1 MLQNYR
7 IREYNN
13 DDSED
18 VLHFISDM
26 IVNEFNITLDF
37 NNLDSDL
44 LYIKQ
49 HYKDNGGCF
58 WIVER
63 IDNYQIIGTVAIRKL
78 EQLISTTATTT
89 DENDVDNA
97 AAANAAELKRMF
109 LLKPYR
115 GLGIGQQMLDT
126 ALNFAKKSG
135 YSKILLYSS
144 KTLTVSRILYLKNGF
159 VDIPRYNA
167 DHRADIFMGKKL

>member
-26 IVNEFNITLDF
+26 IVNEFDITLDF
-37 NNLDSDL
+37 DNLDSDL
-44 LYIKQ
+44 LYIKH

-78 EQLISTTATTT
+78 EQLVSTTANTI
-89 DENDVDNA
+89 DGDDDV
-97 AAANAAELKRMF
+97 ANTAAAELKRMF

-144 KTLTVSRILYLKNGF
+144 KTLTVSRSLYLKNGF
-159 VDIPRYNA
+159 VDIPRYND

>member
-1 MLQNYR
+1 LLQNYR

-37 NNLDSDL
+37 DKLDSDL
-44 LYIKQ
+44 IHLKQ

-63 IDNYQIIGTVAIRKL
+63 IDNYQIIGTVAIRNL
-78 EQLISTTATTT
+78 AQLVSTTTTTT
-89 DENDVDNA
+89 DDDDVANA
-97 AAANAAELKRMF
+97 PAAELKRMF

-144 KTLTVSRILYLKNGF
+144 KTLTASRSLYLKNGF
-159 VDIPRYNA
+159 VDIPRYND

>member
-1 MLQNYR
+1 LLQNFR

-18 VLHFISDM
+18 ILHFISDM

-58 WIVER
+58 WIVEL
-63 IDNYQIIGTVAIRKL
+63 IDNYQIIGTVAIKKL
-78 EQLISTTATTT
+78 EQLISTTPTSTI
-89 DENDVDNA
+89 DENDVSNA
-97 AAANAAELKRMF
+97 SAAAELKRMY

-126 ALNFAKKSG
+126 ALNFARKSG